1 MGAYPAGVA
10 VDQRTHTVYVAD
22 SGAGSSGGVSVINA
36 DSCNAGN
43 HAGCAQVETLN
54 VPGGNPDGV
63 AVDPAT
69 GTVYVTTI
77 TTGGPNL
84 ISVFNGATCDA
95 ENSTGCGQTPAT
107 LRVGQSSVNGSD
119 LSVAISQET
128 NTLYVTNVTYG
139 NETADTVYVINGKTC
154 DASDRAGCNQT
165 PATITVGLDPRELAV
180 DPATDTVYVVNH
192 AQGDL
197 QGTVSVINGTTCN
210 GSDTSGCG
218 QIAPTVAAGYGAVGV
233 ALDAATDTVLV
244 TNLQDTSV
252 SVIDG
257 ATCSAIDRTGCGQP
271 PSIVPVGRAPWN
283 LAVDDGEDTAY
294 VVNADGTVSLLP
306 LHH

>member
-1 MGAYPAGVA
+1 
-10 VDQRTHTVYVAD
+10 
-22 SGAGSSGGVSVINA
+22 
-36 DSCNAGN
+36 
-43 HAGCAQVETLN
+43 
-54 VPGGNPDGV
+54 
-63 AVDPAT
+63 
-69 GTVYVTTI
+69 
-77 TTGGPNL
+77 
-84 ISVFNGATCDA
+84 
-95 ENSTGCGQTPAT
+95 
-107 LRVGQSSVNGSD
+107 
-119 LSVAISQET
+119 VAISQET

-154 DASDRAGCNQT
+154 DAADRAGCNQT

-257 ATCSAIDRTGCGQP
+257 ATCSAIDHTGCGQP
-271 PSIVPVGRAPWN
+271 PSIVAVGRAPWN